1 MSFGVK
7 YPIVMEFLNSIFGD
21 KDITKYFIK
30 SIAYGLLMKKQHKVL
45 LFYSQNENNG
55 HKIIN
60 KLLDDL
66 YKDKNY
72 KYWLSVE
79 YSDDHN
85 CLSSIIKKDKKY
97 DNFNWIIQCKNM
109 LPSINIK
116 IRHQVSIFLLSNMI
130 ELPLN
135 YDIVLDEFNN
145 IIRDEIF
152 NMTQDVV
159 NTYIEVPENI
169 QNNIYLIDAI

>member
-1 MSFGVK
+1 MSFGIK
-7 YPIVMEFLNSIFGD
+7 YPIIMEFLNSIFND

-45 LFYSQNENNG
+45 LFYSQDENNG

-60 KLLDDL
+60 KLLSDL
-66 YKDKNY
+66 TKDKTH
-72 KYWLSVE
+72 KYWSFVD

-85 CLSSIIKKDKKY
+85 CLTSIIKKDKKY

-109 LPSINIK
+109 MPSMNIK
-116 IRHQVSIFLLSNMI
+116 TRYQVSIFLLSNII
-130 ELPLN
+130 EMPLN
-135 YDIVLDEFNN
+135 YDGILNEFNN
-145 IIRDEIF
+145 IIKDEID
-152 NMTQDVV
+152 NMIQ
-159 NTYIEVPENI
+159 NTDNLYIEVPEVI